1 MLFAFSRERLVLRE
15 LVVQRDHREPVVRL
29 VTLDLLVLLDPL

>member
-1 MLFAFSRERLVLRE
+1 LLFAFSRERLVLRD
-15 LVVQRDHREPVVRL
+15 LVVQRDPREPVVRL